1 MHIEYFNYFYQVAK
15 VKSISKVAK
24 QIHISQSALSQ
35 QIQKLEDSMGYK
47 LLERSN
53 KGVTVTE
60 MGEIVLKYSEN
71 IINIYDKMLS
81 ELEHGNEDTHTVH
94 MEACPSISNYALPCS
109 LYIIKEKFP
118 SHKYEVI
125 TNISTKIK
133 DNITNDIA
141 DLGFV
146 YKKNDAPN
154 LNYHRVGT
162 NKFVLASSYY
172 YNIPKE
178 ITVDEMIEYPMISMI
193 VQDEVK
199 DEIGALLNKSNYSY
213 DDMNILFQLDSIES
227 VKSSLHRKH
236 GVAFLPY
243 ISIKEELYNKHF
255 KIINIKDFEININVF
270 MVSKKESHPSKSVEE
285 FSRTFKEIGE
295 KSFC

>member
-35 QIQKLEDSMGYK
+35 QIQKLEDSMGFK

-53 KGVTVTE
+53 KGVTLTE

-71 IINIYDKMLS
+71 IINTYNKMLS
-81 ELEHGNEDTHTVH
+81 ELEHGNEDTNTVH

-118 SHKYEVI
+118 SHKYELI
-125 TNISTKIK
+125 TNISSKIK
-133 DNITNDIA
+133 DNVTNDIS

-146 YKKNDAPN
+146 YKKSNDPN
-154 LNYHRVGT
+154 LNYHRVGA
-162 NKFVLASSYY
+162 NKFVLVSSYY

-193 VQDEVK
+193 VQEEVK
-199 DEIGALLNKSNYSY
+199 DEISDLL
-213 DDMNILFQLDSIES
+213 
-227 VKSSLHRKH
+227 
-236 GVAFLPY
+236 
-243 ISIKEELYNKHF
+243 
-255 KIINIKDFEININVF
+255 
-270 MVSKKESHPSKSVEE
+270 KKATIHM
-285 FSRTFKEIGE
+285 TI
-295 KSFC
+295 